1 MNKKILTI
9 SLILTL
15 NTSNFIKSM
24 EIITPKSNPLLFKE
38 YLKLELNKK
47 STINTYTYNNK
58 NEIQATLLQIINI
71 MCNPEREKDLKII
84 LDPEL
89 IRKIVEANDKE
100 NADLY
105 ELIIQEHKKRKNK
118 KKRLVAKESDI
129 EILSVEEILEDL
141 NNKIKNN

>member
-58 NEIQATLLQIINI
+58 NEIQATLLQ
-71 MCNPEREKDLKII
+71 
-84 LDPEL
+84 
-89 IRKIVEANDKE
+89 
-100 NADLY
+100 
-105 ELIIQEHKKRKNK
+105 
-118 KKRLVAKESDI
+118 
-129 EILSVEEILEDL
+129 
-141 NNKIKNN
+141 